1 MRSKSNVVQLGWPF
15 GLIGA
20 AVGAQLP
27 AGAWS
32 AVIMALVLGLF
43 GVLVTSA
50 IGRVRDWQV
59 AIMSPV
65 IGAATGI
72 TLGLT
77 FDGFDGGAIGL
88 VAGLGFGL
96 LALPPLVV
104 ITDGARRAS
113 RLPRW
118 SLLGR
123 AQRRRV
129 WLLALTTSALASL
142 LVPALANPFSRP
154 SEAPL
159 AQLCALGTM
168 LIAMAD
174 AAIWLAV
181 AQPDEPRRAQP
192 PADTSQIGN
201 PYRESAKPLKR
212 LPPYDMRGLAVL
224 AAESLLYDALLVA
237 VVAAALLV
245 SR

>member
-1 MRSKSNVVQLGWPF
+1 MISRPNTMQLAWPF
-15 GLIGA
+15 ALIGG

-27 AGAWS
+27 GAFAS
-32 AVIMALVLGLF
+32 GVIMALVLGLF
-43 GVLVTSA
+43 GALVSGA
-50 IGRVRDWQV
+50 LERVRDWQV
-59 AIMSPV
+59 ALMSPLV
-65 IGAATGI
+65 GAATGA
-72 TLGLT
+72 TLGWSL
-77 FDGFDGGAIGL
+77 DGFDGAAIGI
-88 VAGLGFGL
+88 VAGVGFGL
-96 LALPPLVV
+96 LALPPLVL

-113 RLPRW
+113 KLPRG

-129 WLLALTTSALASL
+129 WLLTMSTASL
-142 LVPALANPFSRP
+142 AALVVPALANPWSHP

-168 LIAMAD
+168 MVAMAD
-174 AAIWLAV
+174 ASIWVAM
-181 AQPDEPRRAQP
+181 AQPMPRPPRATP
-192 PADTSQIGN
+192 SAN
-201 PYRESAKPLKR
+201 PYRDPAPPSAEPQQHPELR
-212 LPPYDMRGLAVL
+212 LLGVL

>member
-1 MRSKSNVVQLGWPF
+1 MIVRANSMQLAWPF
-15 GLIGA
+15 ALIGA

-27 AGAWS
+27 AALASGI
-32 AVIMALVLGLF
+32 IMALVLGLF
-43 GVLVTSA
+43 GALVSGA
-50 IGRVRDWQV
+50 LDRVRDWQV
-59 AIMSPV
+59 AVMSPLV
-65 IGAATGI
+65 GAATGA
-72 TLGLT
+72 TLGWSL
-77 FDGFDGGAIGL
+77 DGLDGGAIGL

-96 LALPPLVV
+96 LALPPLVL
-104 ITDGARRAS
+104 ITDGARRAA
-113 RLPRW
+113 RLPRR

-129 WLLALTTSALASL
+129 WLLTLSTSSLAALV
-142 LVPALANPFSRP
+142 VPALANPWSHP

-168 LIAMAD
+168 MVAMAD
-174 AAIWLAV
+174 ASIWVAL
-181 AQPDEPRRAQP
+181 AQPLP
-192 PADTSQIGN
+192 PPPTAKPSAN
-201 PYRESAKPLKR
+201 PYRDPAPPSPAPTPEPELR
-212 LPPYDMRGLAVL
+212 LLGVL

>member
-1 MRSKSNVVQLGWPF
+1 MQLAWPF
-15 GLIGA
+15 ALIGA

-27 AGAWS
+27 APFASG
-32 AVIMALVLGLF
+32 VIMALVLGLF
-43 GVLVTSA
+43 GALVTGSLE
-50 IGRVRDWQV
+50 RVRDWQV
-59 AIMSPV
+59 AVMSPLV
-65 IGAATGI
+65 GAATGA
-72 TLGLT
+72 TLGWSL
-77 FDGFDGGAIGL
+77 DGFDGGAIGV

-96 LALPPLVV
+96 LALPPLVL
-104 ITDGARRAS
+104 ITDGARRVM
-113 RLPRW
+113 RLPRR

-129 WLLALTTSALASL
+129 WLLTLATSSLAALV
-142 LVPALANPFSRP
+142 VPALANPWSHP

-168 LIAMAD
+168 MVAMGD
-174 AAIWLAV
+174 AAIWVAL
-181 AQPDEPRRAQP
+181 AQPLP
-192 PADTSQIGN
+192 PPPSSTPSAN
-201 PYRESAKPLKR
+201 PYREPT
-212 LPPYDMRGLAVL
+212 PPKAPPSPDAELRVLGVL